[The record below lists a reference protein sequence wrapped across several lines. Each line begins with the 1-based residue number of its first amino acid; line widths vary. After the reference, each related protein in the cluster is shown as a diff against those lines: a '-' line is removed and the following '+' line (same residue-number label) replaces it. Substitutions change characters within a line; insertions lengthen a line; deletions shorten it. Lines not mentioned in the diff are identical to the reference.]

1 MGSDFTYVAT
11 TGTVIG
17 VMAALTVVTG
27 IINSLSTYWVYRF
40 CRLIGLSPTDLRA
53 DREDNT
59 IILYNPCCRA
69 RLM

>member
-1 MGSDFTYVAT
+1 MGSDFTYVPT

-27 IINSLSTYWVYRF
+27 IINSLSTYLVYRF
-40 CRLIGLSPTDLRA
+40 CLLIELSLTDLPA
-53 DREDNT
+53 DREDNA